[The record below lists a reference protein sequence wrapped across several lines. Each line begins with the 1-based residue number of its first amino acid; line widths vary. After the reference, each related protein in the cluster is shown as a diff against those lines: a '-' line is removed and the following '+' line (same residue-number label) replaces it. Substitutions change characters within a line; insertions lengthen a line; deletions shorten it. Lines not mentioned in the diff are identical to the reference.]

1 MAAMIRPMTTAM
13 ITAATALAMPRSR
26 PRTLAVR
33 MMAMRFIAG
42 PEKRKAVAGPMPAP
56 LFSIPANMG
65 RMVQLQTAN
74 IVPEVEA
81 TL

>member
-1 MAAMIRPMTTAM
+1 
-13 ITAATALAMPRSR
+13 
-26 PRTLAVR
+26 
-33 MMAMRFIAG
+33 MAMRFIAG

-65 RMVQLQTAN
+65 RMVQLQTGS

>member
-1 MAAMIRPMTTAM
+1 MEAMIRPMTTA
-13 ITAATALAMPRSR
+13 IDTAATALAIPRSK
-26 PRTLAVR
+26 PRTRAVR
-33 MMAMRFIAG
+33 IMAMRLIAG
-42 PEKRKAVAGPMPAP
+42 PEKRKAVAGPIPAP

-74 IVPEVEA
+74 MVPDVAA